1 VTTTQTT
8 SAATVQVSSPVRPR
22 RPVVLTVD
30 DDPQVLRAV
39 ARDLRGCFGSDYRVL
54 SAGSGSEAME
64 ILTRLEERGEEPA
77 LLLADQRMPE
87 MTGVEFLRKA
97 RMIFPSA
104 RRVLL
109 TAYADT
115 EAAISAINEARLD
128 HYLLKPW
135 DPPEERL
142 FPTVTDLLA
151 DWTSERRPGFDGIR
165 VIGARFARSSHEL
178 REFLTRQ
185 QVPFRFLDAGEPDG
199 AQALEDV
206 AQTVTP
212 VVLVPGRAPLVRP
225 DPAQLADAL
234 GLVTTA
240 TGEHYD
246 LVVIGAGPAGLA
258 AAVYGGSEG
267 LSTLLV
273 ERSAMGG
280 QAGTSSRI
288 ENYLGFPQGVSG
300 AELARRARD
309 QVLKFGVEVLNP
321 QEVVRLEVCGPARIV
336 HLSDGR
342 SVSCSTL
349 LLATGV
355 SYNRL
360 TTEGADRLEGQGLYY
375 GAAMTEAETCA
386 GADVYIVGGANSA
399 GQAAM
404 YFSQKAAS
412 VTLVVR
418 GESLELAMSTYLI
431 EEIGDVPTISV
442 RTRTRITEFHGD
454 DRLEALTLVDDKAG
468 TEETVGAGAVFTF
481 IGARPETSWLDGTIA
496 RDDDGFILAGPD
508 IPRDAATGR
517 PHGWDL
523 EREPYLLE
531 TSVPGVFVAG
541 DARYRSVKR
550 VTTGVG
556 DGAMAVQFMHRYL
569 GTL

>member
-1 VTTTQTT
+1 MTITDP
-8 SAATVQVSSPVRPR
+8 APSSPPVASAVRPR

-54 SAGSGSEAME
+54 SAGSGAEALE
-64 ILTRLEERGEEPA
+64 ILNRLEERGEEPA

-142 FPTVTDLLA
+142 FPTVTDLLS
-151 DWTSERRPGFDGIR
+151 DWTSERRPGFDGVR

-199 AQALEDV
+199 AQALEDS
-206 AQTVTP
+206 AQATTP
-212 VVLVPGRAPLVRP
+212 VVLVPGREPLVHP
-225 DPAQLADAL
+225 DPAQLANAL
-234 GLVTTA
+234 GLATTA

-273 ERSAMGG
+273 ERAALGG

-288 ENYLGFPQGVSG
+288 ENYLGFPQGISG
-300 AELARRARD
+300 SELARRARD
-309 QVLKFGVEVLNP
+309 QVLKFGVEVLSP
-321 QEVVRLEVCGPARIV
+321 QEVTRLEVCGPARVV

-342 SVSCSTL
+342 SVSCSVL

-386 GADVYIVGGANSA
+386 GRDVFIVGGANSA

-404 YFSQKAAS
+404 YFSQKARS

-431 EEIGDVPTISV
+431 EEIRAVPTISV
-442 RTRTRITEFHGD
+442 RTRTRITGLHGD
-454 DRLEALTLVDDKAG
+454 EQLEAVTLVDDKAG
-468 TEETVGAGAVFTF
+468 TEETVDAGAVFTF
-481 IGARPETSWLDGTIA
+481 IGARPQTGWLDGTIA
-496 RDDDGFILAGPD
+496 RDEDGFILAGPD

-517 PHGWDL
+517 PAGWEL